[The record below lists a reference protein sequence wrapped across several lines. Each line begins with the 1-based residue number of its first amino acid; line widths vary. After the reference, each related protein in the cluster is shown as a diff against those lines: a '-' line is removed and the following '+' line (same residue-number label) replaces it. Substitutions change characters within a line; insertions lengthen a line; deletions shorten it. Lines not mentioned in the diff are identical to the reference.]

1 MNRTSIEPVHPPNAS
16 HPDVVEVAVV
26 ARPDARF
33 GERPV
38 AIVRQASGSGASE
51 VQIIDHVRG
60 RLAHFKAPSE
70 VIFRDELPRTAT
82 GKVQKFLL
90 RQQLRSE
97 LAQRGSNEEVSA

>member
-1 MNRTSIEPVHPPNAS
+1 
-16 HPDVVEVAVV
+16 
-26 ARPDARF
+26 
-33 GERPV
+33 
-38 AIVRQASGSGASE
+38 